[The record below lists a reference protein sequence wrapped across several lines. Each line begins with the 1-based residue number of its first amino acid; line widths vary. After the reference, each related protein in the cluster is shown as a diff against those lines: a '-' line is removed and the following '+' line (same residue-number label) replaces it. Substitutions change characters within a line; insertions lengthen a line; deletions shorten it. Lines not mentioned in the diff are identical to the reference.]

1 MHHNHRRPARL
12 AASSSRVLRAD
23 GPDLHVAG
31 LDADDGTL
39 VVDLVAVCK
48 EAFLRGSVTR
58 PVSPAEM
65 LKDCWSSAVER

>member
-48 EAFLRGSVTR
+48 EAFPRGTV
-58 PVSPAEM
+58 PPAGVAHRDAAGLLE
-65 LKDCWSSAVER
+65 